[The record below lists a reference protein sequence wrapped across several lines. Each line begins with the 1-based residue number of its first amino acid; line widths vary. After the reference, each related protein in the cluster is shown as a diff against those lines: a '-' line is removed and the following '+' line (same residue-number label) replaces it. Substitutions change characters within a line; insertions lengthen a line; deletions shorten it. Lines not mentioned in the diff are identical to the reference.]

1 MENKKIFS
9 SASRMT
15 EESYIEALEMLDVK
29 GIKKGI
35 ETFGINAKLSVENT
49 ISVDN
54 GMDYV
59 HYRETVRPLD
69 LVKGHSEVME
79 NWLRSLGAKNQAEF
93 EAEEREAERAAQEA
107 EMAAREA
114 KLQAEIDAVMA
125 SK

>member
-1 MENKKIFS
+1 MGNKKIFS

-35 ETFGINAKLSVENT
+35 ETLGINAKLSVENT
-49 ISVDN
+49 VSVDN

-69 LVKGHSEVME
+69 LVKGRSGAVEK
-79 NWLRSLGAKNQAEF
+79 WLRSLGQKIRPNLRLKNGRLNELL
-93 EAEEREAERAAQEA
+93 R
-107 EMAAREA
+107 
-114 KLQAEIDAVMA
+114 KLRWLPVRPSCRQ
-125 SK
+125 K